1 MTDQAELPPDARR
14 RISQSKQGLFTSD
27 LSVSE
32 FALVRDAGFD
42 PVGLVLGCS
51 IYHLGYQPPRYG
63 NSELSTL
70 SQAMYSAREL
80 AMARMQNEAEQC
92 RATGIVGVQL
102 QENRHHWNSHT
113 VEFLAIGTAVIPS
126 DEAAPAQPPMPVISF
141 DN

>member
-1 MTDQAELPPDARR
+1 MGSCVYHVGRRGLITTASQVGQNVEMTNFTQALYD
-14 RISQSKQGLFTSD
+14 
-27 LSVSE
+27 
-32 FALVRDAGFD
+32 
-42 PVGLVLGCS
+42 
-51 IYHLGYQPPRYG
+51 
-63 NSELSTL
+63 
-70 SQAMYSAREL
+70 AREL

-126 DEAAPAQPPMPVISF
+126 DEAAPAQPPMPLISF